1 MSVRNV
7 RTGWGGMSALTDTM
21 QDPSIPGHPS
31 CDVGE
36 TSSGPPAHSCPSQY
50 GCVRGR
56 MHIAAG
62 WAGLTCRRAY
72 PDLNQGPAD
81 LQSAALTTEL
91 YTHVDRCSTLR
102 GHLVVLRFGLRLFGT
117 RRKASWG
124 RLGWFRVS
132 LRAVP
137 GSAHQLSSARG
148 GHGSRCVT
156 VCNRNAGW
164 RDWCSPCTRC
174 RGHARQH
181 QCHHAGLHVHV
192 SMHVD
197 RLGEG
202 VQGKTLPG
210 RLELPTLRLTAS
222 RSNQLS

>member
-1 MSVRNV
+1 M
-7 RTGWGGMSALTDTM
+7 LTDARCWVIFHSARSCRGS
-21 QDPSIPGHPS
+21 SI
-31 CDVGE
+31 
-36 TSSGPPAHSCPSQY
+36 
-50 GCVRGR
+50 
-56 MHIAAG
+56 
-62 WAGLTCRRAY
+62 WAPC
-72 PDLNQGPAD
+72 Q
-81 LQSAALTTEL
+81 
-91 YTHVDRCSTLR
+91 V
-102 GHLVVLRFGLRLFGT
+102 RLFGT
-117 RRKASWG
+117 RREASWG

-222 RSNQLS
+222 RSTNCAKEAAAVSRTHDIL

>member
-1 MSVRNV
+1 M
-7 RTGWGGMSALTDTM
+7 LTDFPLCAVISWFF
-21 QDPSIPGHPS
+21 DLGSAFSGL
-31 CDVGE
+31 VG
-36 TSSGPPAHSCPSQY
+36 
-50 GCVRGR
+50 
-56 MHIAAG
+56 
-62 WAGLTCRRAY
+62 
-72 PDLNQGPAD
+72 
-81 LQSAALTTEL
+81 
-91 YTHVDRCSTLR
+91 
-102 GHLVVLRFGLRLFGT
+102 
-117 RRKASWG
+117 K
-124 RLGWFRVS
+124 RLGDVWVGFECLS
-132 LRAVP
+132 VP

-222 RSNQLS
+222 HSDQLSLRKQLRSVRHMISDSVRQHWSETAQRGI